1 MADRRLSRRALLT
14 AAGVGGAAIA
24 VGGGVATQRDA
35 ADGNGDADSTR
46 IPFYG
51 PQQAGITTP
60 AQDRLHFAAFDVV
73 TDSRDDVREM
83 LRAWTAAAARMTA
96 AAPAGPANDN
106 PDAPPDDTGEALGL
120 PASRLT
126 LTIGFGPTLF
136 TLDGND
142 RFGLAA
148 RKPEALVALPAFAG
162 DTLDVDRSGGD
173 ICVQACADDPQ
184 VAFHAVRNLT
194 RIGRGAVVMR
204 WSQLGFGRTSSTTR
218 SQDTPRNLM
227 GFKDGTNNVKAE
239 DTAALSKHVW
249 VRSAQ
254 PAWLQ
259 GGTYLVARRIRM
271 LIETWDRASLLDQ
284 ELTIGRVKDSGAP
297 LGAAHAEFD
306 TVDLDAKSDAGLPVI
321 PVDAHIRLAAPSE
334 NEGIR
339 ILRRGYSFTDGMDQR
354 LGQLDA
360 GLFFISFQRDPDS
373 FVTLQR
379 RLARIDALNE
389 YITHDGSALFAVP
402 PGVRPGG
409 FVGQGLFA

>member
-1 MADRRLSRRALLT
+1 MADPRLSRRALLT
-14 AAGVGGAAIA
+14 AAGVGGAALVA
-24 VGGGVATQRDA
+24 GGGVVAGRELTS
-35 ADGNGDADSTR
+35 DSDESDNTR
-46 IPFYG
+46 VPFRG
-51 PQQAGITTP
+51 PQQAGMATP
-60 AQDRLHFAAFDVV
+60 AQDRLHFASFDVV
-73 TDSRDDVREM
+73 TDSRDELREM
-83 LRAWTAAAARMTA
+83 LRAWTTAAARMTA
-96 AAPAGPANDN
+96 GAPAGPVNDN

-120 PASRLT
+120 PPSRLT
-126 LTIGFGPTLF
+126 VTIGFGPTLF

-142 RFGLAA
+142 RFGLA
-148 RKPEALVALPAFAG
+148 RRQPKALVELPAFAD
-162 DTLDVDRSGGD
+162 DTLDPDRSGGD

-218 SQDTPRNLM
+218 SQETPRNLM

-239 DTAALSKHVW
+239 DTEELAKHVW
-249 VRSAQ
+249 VSAAQ

-297 LGAAHAEFD
+297 LGAHAEFD
-306 TVDLDAKSDAGLPVI
+306 KVDLGAKADDGAPVI

-334 NEGIR
+334 NDGIR
-339 ILRRGYSFTDGMDQR
+339 ILRRGYSFTDGMDER

-360 GLFFISFQRDPDS
+360 GLFFIAFVRDPDA
-373 FVTLQR
+373 FIKLQH
-379 RLARIDALNE
+379 RLGRNDALNE
-389 YITHDGSALFAVP
+389 YITHNGSALFAVP
-402 PGVRPGG
+402 PGVQPGG
-409 FVGQGLFA
+409 YVGEGLFA